1 MDYYDFRAMNSD
13 IVLAAEGSRAAEG
26 FELTRAFIDAC
37 EIRFTRFSE
46 TSELARLNRS
56 AGTWFSASPEMFD
69 LIETA
74 LACHLKTDGLFAP
87 SILPELRKVGYTV
100 ISMDDLRRDGAAPQ
114 PAASTKTAIIPFSD
128 IELQRES
135 FAIRLPMGMQIDL
148 GGIAKGWIAE
158 RAAHIL
164 AEYSSACAVSAGGDM
179 FFIGHPSGQTGWE
192 IGLEDP
198 RNPGQDVTLL
208 WVDKGAVATSSVA
221 KRVWRQGDQMRHHLI
236 DPRTG
241 LPAETPWLSVTVFA
255 PQAAVAE
262 AFAKAIL
269 IGGPVA
275 ASALIEKNPD
285 LICLAVDQNGKLEV
299 LSQEKE
305 ITHDIA

>member
-1 MDYYDFRAMNSD
+1 MENYEFRAMNSD
-13 IVLAAEGSRAAEG
+13 IVFAAEGNRAAEG
-26 FELTRAFIDAC
+26 FVATRAFVEAC
-37 EIRFTRFSE
+37 ERRFTRFSD

-56 AGTWFSASPEMFD
+56 AGNWFPASPEMFD
-69 LIETA
+69 VLETA
-74 LACHLKTDGLFAP
+74 EACYLKTDGLFAP
-87 SILPELRKVGYTV
+87 SILPNLQEVGYTH
-100 ISMDDLRRDGAAPQ
+100 SMDELRRDGATPQ
-114 PAASTKTAIIPFSD
+114 PVDSSRTAIIPFSE

-135 FAIRLPMGMQIDL
+135 FSIRLPMGMQIDL

-158 RAAHIL
+158 RGARLL

-179 FFIGHPSGQTGWE
+179 FFIGHPTGETGWE
-192 IGLEDP
+192 VGLEDP
-198 RNPGQDVTLL
+198 RNPSEDITLL
-208 WVDKGAVATSSVA
+208 WVDNGAVATSSVA

-269 IGGPVA
+269 IGGP
-275 ASALIEKNPD
+275 ASASVLIENNPG
-285 LICLAVDQNGKLEV
+285 LICLAVDQKGALQV
-299 LSQEKE
+299 LSHEKE
-305 ITHDIA
+305 SVHGFA

>member
-1 MDYYDFRAMNSD
+1 MEYYEFRAMNSD
-13 IVLAAEGSRAAEG
+13 IVLAAEGSRTAHG
-26 FELTRAFIDAC
+26 FETTRAFIEAC
-37 EIRFTRFSE
+37 ERRFTRFTD

-56 AGTWFSASPEMFD
+56 AGNWFPASPEMFD

-87 SILPELRKVGYTV
+87 SILPDLRQIGYTR
-100 ISMDDLRRDGAAPQ
+100 SMDELRRDGASEQSGARSK
-114 PAASTKTAIIPFSD
+114 AAEIPFSS
-128 IELQRES
+128 IQMERSS

-158 RAAHIL
+158 RAAHVL
-164 AEYSSACAVSAGGDM
+164 AEYSPACAVSAGGDM
-179 FFIGHPSGQTGWE
+179 FFIGHPTGETGWE
-192 IGLEDP
+192 VGLEDP
-198 RNPGQDVTLL
+198 RNPSVDITLL
-208 WVDKGAVATSSVA
+208 WVDKDAVATSSVA
-221 KRVWRQGDQMRHHLI
+221 KRVWRQGNKTRHHLI

-241 LPAETPWLSVTVFA
+241 LPAQTPWLSVTVFA

-269 IGGPVA
+269 IGGPA
-275 ASALIEKNPD
+275 IASALIEKNPD
-285 LICLAVDQNGKLEV
+285 LICLAVDQDGELQV

-305 ITHDIA
+305 NAHDFA

>member
-1 MDYYDFRAMNSD
+1 MEYYEFRAMNSD

-26 FELTRAFIDAC
+26 FEATRAFVEAC
-37 EIRFTRFSE
+37 EKRFTRFTD

-56 AGTWFSASPEMFD
+56 AGNWFAASPEMFD
-69 LIETA
+69 VLETA
-74 LACHLKTDGLFAP
+74 LGCYLKTDGLFAP
-87 SILPELRKVGYTV
+87 SILPNLKEIGYTH
-100 ISMDDLRRDGAAPQ
+100 SMDELRRDGA
-114 PAASTKTAIIPFSD
+114 PAASSKTAIIPFSE

-135 FAIRLPMGMQIDL
+135 FSVRLPLGMQIDL

-158 RAAHIL
+158 RGAHLL
-164 AEYSSACAVSAGGDM
+164 AEYSPACAVSAGGDM
-179 FFIGHPSGQTGWE
+179 FFLGHPLGQTGWE
-192 IGLEDP
+192 VGLEDP
-198 RNPGQDVTLL
+198 RNPSEDITLL

-221 KRVWRQGDQMRHHLI
+221 KRVWRQGDQTRHHLI

-269 IGGPVA
+269 IGGPTI

-285 LICLAVDQNGKLEV
+285 LICLAVDQKGALQV

-305 ITHDIA
+305 SVHGA